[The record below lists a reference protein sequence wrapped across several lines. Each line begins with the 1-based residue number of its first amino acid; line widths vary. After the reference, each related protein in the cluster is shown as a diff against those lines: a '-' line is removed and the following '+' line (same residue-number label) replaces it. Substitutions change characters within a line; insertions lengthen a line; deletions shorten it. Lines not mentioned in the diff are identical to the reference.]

1 VWERAG
7 LADRTLVRFA
17 APTLIREM
25 YENMIHAGV
34 FGAVGLPAVPT
45 WRAARN
51 HPGRVEVRVAAT
63 RPVLRALLDAG
74 VLERGKVPTPW
85 RGLCGVDPDGE
96 PVELS
101 GAAT

>member
-1 VWERAG
+1 M
-7 LADRTLVRFA
+7 
-17 APTLIREM
+17 APG
-25 YENMIHAGV
+25 GV
-34 FGAVGLPAVPT
+34 GGGGGLPAVPA

-51 HPGRVEVRVAAT
+51 PPGGVEVGVAAT

-96 PVELS
+96 PVELP
-101 GAAT
+101 AAA

>member
-1 VWERAG
+1 
-7 LADRTLVRFA
+7 
-17 APTLIREM
+17 
-25 YENMIHAGV
+25 
-34 FGAVGLPAVPT
+34 
-45 WRAARN
+45 
-51 HPGRVEVRVAAT
+51 VAAT

>member
-1 VWERAG
+1 
-7 LADRTLVRFA
+7 VRFV